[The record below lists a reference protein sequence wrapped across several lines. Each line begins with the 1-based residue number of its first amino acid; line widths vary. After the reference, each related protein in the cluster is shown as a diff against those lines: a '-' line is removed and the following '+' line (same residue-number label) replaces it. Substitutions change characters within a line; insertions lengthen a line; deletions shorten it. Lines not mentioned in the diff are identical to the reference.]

1 MDLVAF
7 ALTVFRHSEEEEE
20 LEEELEKKMR
30 ACVVGAVGKNKE
42 SFFKVQII

>member
-20 LEEELEKKMR
+20 EEELEKKMR